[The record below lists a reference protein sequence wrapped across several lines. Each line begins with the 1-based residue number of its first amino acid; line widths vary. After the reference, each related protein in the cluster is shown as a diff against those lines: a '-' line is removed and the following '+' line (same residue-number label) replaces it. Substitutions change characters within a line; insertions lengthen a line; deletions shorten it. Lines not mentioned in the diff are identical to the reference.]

1 MPFYLCRAMVPPA
14 TRVRAVDGPVCRK
27 TGGPTLYRSVIM
39 PKLSVIVPC
48 YFNEA
53 NIPVTTRALLANEA
67 RFPPGVTV
75 EYVLVDDGSGDGTV
89 AALRA
94 FQRAHPTRVSVVEL
108 ASNVGSYNAIVA
120 GMAHATGD
128 CNVIITADLQDPPE
142 LMVAMYSYW
151 QQGFKLV
158 IGNRQDREEGF
169 VVKLLAQVFHILM
182 RRFALPNIPPGGF
195 DYVFFDRQVREQIVQ
210 LQERNSN
217 VFYLMTW
224 LGHAYVN
231 LPYVRSRREIGRS
244 RWTLAKKIKLFL
256 DSFLSFSFFPIRAIS
271 VVGLG
276 LGGAALLYGLY
287 LVGLRLSGAQEPAG
301 WTMLMVVVLF
311 VSAFQMMALGI
322 IGEYVWRGLD
332 AARNRP
338 LYVVKSITRS
348 DTQK

>member
-1 MPFYLCRAMVPPA
+1 
-14 TRVRAVDGPVCRK
+14 
-27 TGGPTLYRSVIM
+27 M
-39 PKLSVIVPC
+39 PKLSIIVPC
-48 YFNEA
+48 YYNEA
-53 NIPVTTRALLANEA
+53 NIPVTTQALLANEA
-67 RFPPGVTV
+67 RFPPEVTV

-120 GMAHATGD
+120 GMAQATGD

-158 IGNRQDREEGF
+158 IGNRQDREEGLA
-169 VVKLLAQVFHILM
+169 VKLLARLFHGLM

-231 LPYVRSRREIGRS
+231 LPYVRSRREIGHS

-276 LGGAALLYGLY
+276 LGGAALLYGVY
-287 LVGLRLSGAQEPAG
+287 LVGLRLSGALEPAG

-311 VSAFQMMALGI
+311 VSAFQMMALGV

-338 LYVVKSITRS
+338 LYVVKAVTGPQLNEPIKHLS
-348 DTQK
+348 